1 MKNMEK
7 KYTITVTYE
16 AEITTTLSADEIEE
30 GVWVG
35 EFEIAKLAT
44 GQSVT
49 ADAIDI
55 DIQEE

>member
-1 MKNMEK
+1 MEK
-7 KYTITVTYE
+7 TYRITVTYE
-16 AEITTTLSADEIEE
+16 TEITTTLSADEIEE

>member
-1 MKNMEK
+1 MNK
-7 KYTITVTYE
+7 KKRYTIQVTYE
-16 AEITTTLSADEIEE
+16 AEITTTLSAEEIEE